1 MKKLFLAAVIA
12 LWSLAAIPA
21 LADTVDLLSIWEAD
35 KPNDLGGVDEDGD
48 GSIDQGYGSCVVP
61 NCEVTT
67 GDLSKITSAE
77 FWQGGSANDHPIP
90 DMQNMLAFEGL
101 SLGSL
106 SKTFEAEPKD
116 TKTLVSSIDFSGY
129 ITVKAA
135 GSVWLYFVEDMDS
148 DGVEIT
154 IGTALDGKLHDI
166 SHYSEWGV
174 AEVPLPAAVWF
185 FITGLAGL
193 LGLRRQRSGEVSD

>member
-1 MKKLFLAAVIA
+1 MKELLLVAVLALLPWGASVAV
-12 LWSLAAIPA
+12 
-21 LADTVDLLSIWEAD
+21 ADTVDLLSIWEAD
-35 KPNDLGGVDEDGD
+35 KPNNLGGVDEDGD
-48 GSIDQGYGSCVVP
+48 GAIDQGYGSCVVP

-90 DMQNMLAFEGL
+90 DMQNMLAFEGV

-106 SKTFEAEPKD
+106 SKTLENSPAS
-116 TKTLVSSIDFSGY
+116 TKSLVSSIDFSGY
-129 ITVKAA
+129 ITVKAS

-148 DGVEIT
+148 NGVSIT
-154 IGTALDGKLHDI
+154 IGKALDGKLHDI
-166 SHYSEWGV
+166 SHYAEWGV
-174 AEVPLPAAVWF
+174 AQVPLPAAAWF

-193 LGLRRQRSGEVSD
+193 FGLRTYGRREVSN